1 MPQER
6 LKALDLKN
14 KRALVIDEN
23 VHTRKLLIDLLKS
36 FDFGEV
42 SIAPSTTDA
51 LAMLQAVKFDFVF
64 CNWTQAPLDSAAFA
78 LRVRA
83 LEEPGLRE
91 IPIFVMKPAAKV
103 SDVVTARDAGVTEFL
118 TVPVSA
124 NALLQVFES
133 ALVRKRKFVEAEN
146 FRGPDRRRRRD
157 ETAPVERRKT
167 DREDKTDPK
176 DPKWEV

>member
-1 MPQER
+1 MPQEER

-23 VHTRKLLIDLLKS
+23 VHTRKLLIDLLRS
-36 FDFGEV
+36 FDFAEV
-42 SIAPSTTDA
+42 STLPSTAEA
-51 LAMLQAVKFDFVF
+51 LALLPAAKVDFVF
-64 CNWTQAPLDSAAFA
+64 CNWTQPPLDSAAFA

-91 IPIFVMKPAAKV
+91 TPIFVMKAAAKM

-118 TVPVSA
+118 TVPVST
-124 NALLQVFES
+124 NALLLVLES
-133 ALVRKRKFVEAEN
+133 AVVRKRKFVEAEH
-146 FRGPDRRRRRD
+146 FRGPDRRRRPD

-167 DREDKTDPK
+167 DPK
-176 DPKWEV
+176 DPTWRV